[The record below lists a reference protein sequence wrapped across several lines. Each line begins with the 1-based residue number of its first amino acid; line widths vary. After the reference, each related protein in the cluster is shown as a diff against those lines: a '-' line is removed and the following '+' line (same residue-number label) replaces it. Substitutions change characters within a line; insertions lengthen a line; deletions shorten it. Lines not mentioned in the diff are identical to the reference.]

1 MLEAELAAV
10 RETLP
15 NAQAEVAE
23 VRSTAAHT
31 CTPLH
36 TAAPP
41 AHLHG
46 RTAARLHGCTAA
58 RLICCPSLYR
68 RS

>member
-36 TAAPP
+36 TPS
-41 AHLHG
+41 HLHG
-46 RTAARLHGCTAA
+46 CAFARLRICTAD
-58 RLICCPSLYR
+58 RLIGCPSLYR